1 MKTLEKTQVEE
12 IATLIHSLT
21 TSLWEGVSNL
31 EIDMYGKKLT
41 INIKQL
47 SLIVSGQDTFE
58 IGYYGMIWKPLCDT
72 SKWLKKFVED
82 EVILDNSSLK
92 NVAPSYLW
100 DKDLKTLNQ
109 YFSKNKF
116 LEKNIDYIHGLYY
129 DYSGEKANSFDKK
142 QFVQEV
148 MNVYQEYI
156 DEETK
161 QTKTVIY
168 KGVKFT
174 KKELEN
180 LLETEYTN

>member
-21 TSLWEGVSNL
+21 TSLWKGVSNL

-47 SLIVSGQDTFE
+47 NLIATGRDTFE
-58 IGYYGMIWKPLCDT
+58 IGYYEMIWKPVCDT
-72 SKWLKKFVED
+72 SKWISKFVED
-82 EVILDNSSLK
+82 EVIFDNISLK
-92 NVAPSYLW
+92 NVVPSW

-148 MNVYQEYI
+148 MDLYQEYI
-156 DEETK
+156 DEKNK
-161 QTKTVIY
+161 QAKTVTY
-168 KGVKFT
+168 KGVNFT

-180 LLETEYTN
+180 LLETEYND